1 MEKQCNIS
9 ANRKKGEKDMEKFM
23 HYEEEIICQCTDSHT
38 FEKTLKEKGV
48 KYHYLPLEKE
58 KVIKYWEDEKRHF
71 AYFHNETYV
80 FITDSIP
87 DDMNWENIYY
97 DYKGQAHNEE
107 PMKLP
112 TRAKVLCQKAEERL
126 NENKEF
132 TFENFYKD
140 TSESELNMSLI
151 HLGSSLEEIRE
162 MDHHDVDFSFLK

>member
-1 MEKQCNIS
+1 
-9 ANRKKGEKDMEKFM
+9 MEKFM

-132 TFENFYKD
+132 TFENF
-140 TSESELNMSLI
+140 
-151 HLGSSLEEIRE
+151 
-162 MDHHDVDFSFLK
+162 